1 MKVGAEGMYCAT
13 LPERGLGIAIK
24 IDDGNNARAA
34 EVVMAAVIEALL
46 PLAADESA
54 LLRSLSDVTLRNWN
68 GIEVGRLR
76 ASAALRSALGAQGA
90 AGAV

>member
-1 MKVGAEGMYCAT
+1 M
-13 LPERGLGIAIK
+13 LP
-24 IDDGNNARAA
+24 
-34 EVVMAAVIEALL
+34 AVIVRPVIVTPALPVMLKTRPALL
-46 PLAADESA
+46 PLDAQAAA

-76 ASAALRSALGAQGA
+76 ASAALRSALGAQAA